1 MGIPRTYISL
11 SVVLSACA
19 TGARAIHVGGP
30 PRNQRQNLSWESDG
44 ERDMCVSFEMTTE
57 QTVDIEPGALV
68 YGSGCS
74 KQRLRSGGIY
84 VDQWYGRIGNNV
96 YQIAHAI
103 FAAKLYRRTKV
114 YTPPEWT
121 PQDGSIRQL
130 FNFSDLFT
138 IEKDD
143 EFRRRVNCQDSTTSG
158 KAGHYFLYKCFG
170 VRRSDYTNVLRTYLL
185 PHLTHEGRAACKK
198 EEENTKRELVV
209 HLRAGDL
216 LDPSSADA
224 TSKKGRMAPCSF
236 VDGILADPRV
246 GSFEGI
252 RVVTE
257 PDRKHPCLNHYASA
271 GATVQSESLAADACS
286 FMHAEHLAFGSKSTF
301 SEALSLFNPKAV
313 TLYEPM
319 ACVTLVGRKSLKEEC
334 PPDHGHACKY
344 CVKEMDQA
352 RSVENKVNWVLNFPS
367 SSISPE
373 GMQCFE

>member
-44 ERDMCVSFEMTTE
+44 ERDICVSFEMSTE
-57 QTVDIEPGALV
+57 QTEDIEPEALV

-74 KQRLRSGGIY
+74 TQRLKSGGI
-84 VDQWYGRIGNNV
+84 VLDQWYGRIGNNV

-114 YTPPEWT
+114 YTPHEWT
-121 PQDGSIRQL
+121 SQDGSIRQL
-130 FNFSDLFT
+130 FNFSDL
-138 IEKDD
+138 IIVEKDD
-143 EFRRRVNCQDSTTSG
+143 EFRKRVHCQDSTTSG
-158 KAGHYFLYKCFG
+158 KGIHYFLYKCFG

-216 LDPSSADA
+216 LDPNSADA
-224 TSKKGRMAPCSF
+224 SSKKGRMAPCSF
-236 VDGILADPRV
+236 VDKILKDPRV
-246 GSFEGI
+246 GSFESI

-257 PDRKHPCLNHYASA
+257 PDRKHPCLNYFASA
-271 GATVQSESLAADACS
+271 GATVQSESIAADGCA
-286 FMHAEHLAFGSKSTF
+286 FMHAEHLAFGAKSTF
-301 SEALSLFNPKAV
+301 SDALSLFNPKAV

-319 ACVTLVGRKSLKEEC
+319 ACLHTARRDFKKEDC
-334 PPDHGHACKY
+334 PPDHGHSCKY
-344 CVKEMDQA
+344 CISEMDEA
-352 RSVENKVNWVLNFPS
+352 RSVENKIDWVLNFPS
-367 SSISPE
+367 ASISKE

>member
-19 TGARAIHVGGP
+19 TGARAIRVGGP
-30 PRNQRQNLSWESDG
+30 PKNQRQNLSWESDG

-57 QTVDIEPGALV
+57 QTVDIEPEALV

-74 KQRLRSGGIY
+74 NQRLKSGAI
-84 VDQWYGRIGNNV
+84 VLDQWYGRIGNNV

-114 YTPPEWT
+114 YTPLEWT
-121 PQDGSIRQL
+121 SQDGSIRQL
-130 FNFSDLFT
+130 FNFSDLLT

-143 EFRRRVNCQDSTTSG
+143 EFRKRVHCQDSTTSG
-158 KAGHYFLYKCFG
+158 KGIHYFLYKCFG

-209 HLRAGDL
+209 HLRSGDL

-236 VDGILADPRV
+236 VDVILADPRV

-257 PDRKHPCLNHYASA
+257 PDRKHPCLNHFASV
-271 GATVQSESLAADACS
+271 GATVQSESVAADACS
-286 FMHAEHLAFGSKSTF
+286 FMYAEHLAFGSKSTF

-319 ACVTLVGRKSLKEEC
+319 ACHTLVGRKSLKEEC
-334 PPDHGHACKY
+334 PPDHGHACKF
-344 CVKEMDQA
+344 CVAEMDQA
-352 RSVENKVNWVLNFPS
+352 RSVEDKVDWVLNFPS
-367 SSISPE
+367 TSISRE
-373 GMQCFE
+373 RMQCFE